1 MFSPGSVADD
11 ERLTTGVSWLLVA
24 FASVDALVNLASG
37 ALLWGGFAMVVAV
50 VALVPA
56 VTRGDPTAMVQSE
69 LLALAVLPL
78 FVRSLGL
85 FTQIATYAAVAALAL
100 LVVAEIEA
108 FSAAE
113 MTRPFAVAFVVLTTM
128 AVASVWASAQ
138 WLSDAFLGTSF
149 LSTRT
154 ALMWDLVV
162 ATLVG
167 AGAGLLFELYF
178 RRETDGDGA
187 EDGPIEGDVT

>member
-1 MFSPGSVADD
+1 MLSPGSVAHD
-11 ERLTTGVSWLLVA
+11 ERFTTGLSWVLVA
-24 FASVDALVNLASG
+24 FASVDALVNVASG
-37 ALLWGGFAMVVAV
+37 ALLWGGFATVVSV

-56 VTRGDPTAMVQSE
+56 VIRRDSTAIVQPE
-69 LLALAVLPL
+69 LLALAVIPL

-100 LVVAEIEA
+100 LVVAEIEM
-108 FSAAE
+108 FSTAE
-113 MTRPFAVAFVVLTTM
+113 MTRPFAVVFVVLTTM
-128 AVASVWASAQ
+128 AVASVWAGAQ

-149 LSTRT
+149 LTTRT
-154 ALMWDLVV
+154 ALMWDLAV

-167 AGAGLLFELYF
+167 VGSGLLFELYF
-178 RRETDGDGA
+178 RHEADGDDV